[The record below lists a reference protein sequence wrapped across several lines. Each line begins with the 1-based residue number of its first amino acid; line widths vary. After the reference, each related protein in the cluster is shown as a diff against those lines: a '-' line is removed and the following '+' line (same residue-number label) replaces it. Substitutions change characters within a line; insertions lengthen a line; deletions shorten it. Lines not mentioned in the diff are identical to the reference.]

1 MRFASFTHD
10 GRQSFGLIDGDAILD
25 LGSLTGSGLRQAL
38 AAGLD
43 NALARKGE
51 ARRLPLDALTLLP
64 PIPDPARIICVGRNY
79 LDHLTEGKNA
89 DLPAYPGLFLRFAS
103 TLTGHRGPILHGP
116 ASDNLDYEGE
126 LAVIIGKPGR
136 HIARADALGHV
147 AGYSCFMDATMR
159 DFQAKYSATIGKNF
173 PSTGGF
179 GPWLTTSDAVGDP
192 GEGLTL
198 ETRLNGATMQS
209 SSTAKMIFD
218 LPTIIE
224 FVSVFTPL
232 EAGDVIITGTPEG
245 IGRARKPPVW
255 MRPGDVVEVEIEKVG
270 LLSNTV
276 VAE

>member
-1 MRFASFTHD
+1 MRFVSFTHD

-25 LGSLTGSGLRQAL
+25 FGAITNANLRQAI

-43 NALARKGE
+43 SVLARKGE
-51 ARRLPLDALTLLP
+51 ARRLPLKAIEFLP

-79 LDHLTEGKNA
+79 LDHLAEGKNA
-89 DLPAYPGLFLRFAS
+89 DLPTYPGLFLRFAS
-103 TLTGHRGPILHGP
+103 TLTGHQGPILHGP

-136 HIARADALGHV
+136 HISRAEALNHV
-147 AGYSCFMDATMR
+147 IGYSCFMDATMR
-159 DFQAKYSATIGKNF
+159 DFQAKHSATIGKNF

-179 GPWLTTSDAVGDP
+179 GPWLTTADEVGDP
-192 GEGLTL
+192 SKGLRL
-198 ETRLNGATMQS
+198 ETRLNGQTMQS

-218 LPTIIE
+218 IPTIIE

-232 EAGDVIITGTPEG
+232 DAGDVIITGTPDG

-276 VAE
+276 VSE